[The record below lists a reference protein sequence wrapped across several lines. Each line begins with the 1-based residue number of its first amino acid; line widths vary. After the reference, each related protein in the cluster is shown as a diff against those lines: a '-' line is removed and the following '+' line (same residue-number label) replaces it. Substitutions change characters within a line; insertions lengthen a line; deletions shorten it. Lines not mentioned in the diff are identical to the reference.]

1 MAEII
6 VLQLDS
12 SSIVVSKKGNVLA
25 DVDTVRLYERNAESM
40 LRMFMFSIAVTW
52 VVGNGMIEM

>member
-1 MAEII
+1 M
-6 VLQLDS
+6 LQLDS

-52 VVGNGMIEM
+52 VVGNGMIEI